1 MLFTPDT
8 ISQNTTRL
16 GAMSGTQKDRLIVR
30 MATEIRQLKC
40 QMQALYQNYQL
51 TQAAYAALLDRI
63 MTRMD
68 YIEKLAQGGSGGA
81 QSQQQDSFLGMPW
94 GGMQVIQSTIQTP
107 PQIQGAV
114 SNVDETMDQMDQMM
128 KANDPV
134 FVDTPMRP
142 VAMVSFDE
150 VG

>member
-1 MLFTPDT
+1 
-8 ISQNTTRL
+8 
-16 GAMSGTQKDRLIVR
+16 MSGTQKDRLIVR
-30 MATEIRQLKC
+30 MATEIRQLRC
-40 QMQALYQNYQL
+40 QMQALYQNYRL

-68 YIEKLAQGGSGGA
+68 YIEKLAQGGS
-81 QSQQQDSFLGMPW
+81 QPQQQDSFLGMPW
-94 GGMQVIQSTIQTP
+94 SGMQVIQSTIQTP

-114 SNVDETMDQMDQMM
+114 SNVDVTMDQVDQIY
-128 KANDPV
+128 KEAADPV